1 MDLASEIERNVT
13 AALAED
19 IGACDWTALLTPSG
33 RQAGARVVCRAPAVL
48 CGEPWFA
55 GCLRRLDPA
64 IRITWHFGEGAR
76 VAAGSTVCALR
87 GEARALLT
95 GERTA
100 LNFLQTLSA
109 VATATRAYV
118 DAVAGTRAAIVDT
131 RKTLPGLRLAQKY
144 AVRIGGGVNH
154 RLGLYDAIL
163 IKENHIAA
171 AGGVTPALA
180 AAARIAPAG
189 VWTQVEVE
197 TLDQLKEALAA
208 GADMILL
215 DNMDLAIMREAVAIT
230 AGRARLEASG
240 GVRLDTV
247 RAVAE
252 TGVDRISIGALTK
265 DIAAADFSLRFES
278 PRSLNRE
285 P

>member
-19 IGACDWTALLTPSG
+19 IGTCDWSALLTPPG
-33 RQAGARVVCRAPAVL
+33 RAAQARVVCRAPAVL
-48 CGEPWFA
+48 CGEPWFSS
-55 GCLRRLDPA
+55 CLRRLDPA
-64 IRITWHFGEGAR
+64 VSIVWHCEEGAR
-76 VAAGSTVCALR
+76 VGAGSTICVLR
-87 GEARALLT
+87 GDARALLT

-144 AVRIGGGVNH
+144 AVRVGGGVNH

-171 AGGVTPALA
+171 AGGVTSALA

-189 VWTQVEVE
+189 VWMQVEVE

-208 GADMILL
+208 GASMILL
-215 DNMDLAIMREAVAIT
+215 DNMDLATMRDAVRIS
-230 AGRARLEASG
+230 AGRASLEASG

-265 DIAAADFSLRFES
+265 DIRAADFSLRFGN
-278 PRSLNRE
+278 P
-285 P
+285 

>member
-1 MDLASEIERNVT
+1 LASEIERNVT

-19 IGACDWTALLTPSG
+19 IGACDWTTLLTPSG
-33 RQAGARVVCRAPAVL
+33 RTVEARVVCRAPAVL
-48 CGEPWFA
+48 CGEPWFE
-55 GCLRRLDPA
+55 GCLRRLDTQV
-64 IRITWHFGEGAR
+64 RVTWNVEEGAR
-76 VAAGSTVCALR
+76 VGAGSTVCALR
-87 GEARALLT
+87 GDARALLT

-118 DAVAGTRAAIVDT
+118 DAVAGTGAAIVDT

-144 AVRIGGGVNH
+144 AVRIGGGINH

-171 AGGVTPALA
+171 AGGIAPALA
-180 AAARIAPAG
+180 AAATIAPAG

-197 TLDQLKEALAA
+197 TLAQLKEALAA
-208 GADMILL
+208 GAAMILL
-215 DNMDLAIMREAVAIT
+215 DNMDLATLREAVRIT

-265 DIAAADFSLRFES
+265 DVEAADFSLRFKN
-278 PRSLNRE
+278 P
-285 P
+285 